1 MSALSFFKLFTFL
14 SSSPE
19 YWTKISTKLLARTIF
34 GWRRLIIF
42 FYKKKKERKFLS
54 QKGDYNFWFF
64 FSCNQQTCVRTVL
77 KLRNI
82 CQTSDVAHGHFV
94 LISHLTSSMCSWSVQ
109 FWLISILLPC
119 ILLKIEFLTCIKRHE
134 FLWLCIRLCII
145 IFFWK
150 INFLF
155 ASLFFN
161 LLVNY

>member
-1 MSALSFFKLFTFL
+1 MKKTYYFFLQ
-14 SSSPE
+14 
-19 YWTKISTKLLARTIF
+19 
-34 GWRRLIIF
+34 
-42 FYKKKKERKFLS
+42 KKERKKIFVSKGRLQFLI
-54 QKGDYNFWFF
+54 F